1 MVCRRPRRVQLQQQ
15 LMQPLLLQRQVLS
28 WADHLWWHTH
38 LTFPLP
44 AQASVGRVL
53 KVLCG
58 QQANLLCARPLEWP
72 PLQPRLQQWLPTVL
86 CE

>member
-1 MVCRRPRRVQLQQQ
+1 MVWRKPRQVQPRQQ
-15 LMQPLLLQRQVLS
+15 LMQPLLLQRQMLS
-28 WADHLWWHTH
+28 WADHLWRHTH

-58 QQANLLCARPLEWP
+58 QLANLLCVRPLESP
-72 PLQPRLQQWLPTVL
+72 PLQPRLQQQFLAG
-86 CE
+86 